1 MKKTIIK
8 DEEKIFFEKVKKK
21 VSFLKERKEKEFL

>member
-8 DEEKIFFEKVKKK
+8 DKEKKFFEEVKKK